1 MYNKIQNNKISLPYK
16 CHDKTFQMVKERDL
30 TESLGFVICFV
41 CLFEFICEKK
51 TQMKEKG
58 KLRKIAC

>member
-16 CHDKTFQMVKERDL
+16 CHDKTFEMVKERDL

-41 CLFEFICEKK
+41 CLFEFICEKN
-51 TQMKEKG
+51 TNEREG
-58 KLRKIAC
+58 